1 MKYRFEEEE
10 ISKGHYILKM
20 YLEDVPTLDG
30 SKLGLEELF
39 DGDLYGCTDYLIDR
53 IRDVLSGKSEK
64 IDTGS
69 NIFWFTITPDKTSF
83 ECIFEWHNWNFTIST
98 QVLLEIA
105 TTWNNK
111 LKEFCKKYKI
121 R

>member
-1 MKYRFEEEE
+1 
-10 ISKGHYILKM
+10 M

-105 TTWNNK
+105 TTWNNR

>member
-1 MKYRFEEEE
+1 MKYIFEERK
-10 ISKGHYILKM
+10 IHGGYILKM
-20 YLEDVPTLDG
+20 YLEDVPTLEG
-30 SKLGLEELF
+30 SIVGLEELF
-39 DGDLYGCTDYLIDR
+39 QGDLYGCTEFIKSLNE
-53 IRDVLSGKSEK
+53 VLNGKSEK

-105 TTWNNK
+105 TTWNNR

>member
-10 ISKGHYILKM
+10 ISKGHYILRM
-20 YLEDVPTLDG
+20 HLEGVPTLEG
-30 SKLGLEELF
+30 SIVGLEELF
-39 DGDLYGCTDYLIDR
+39 QDGCTDYLIDR

-83 ECIFEWHNWNFTIST
+83 ECIYEWYNWNFTIST

-105 TTWNNK
+105 TTWNNR

>member
-1 MKYRFEEEE
+1 MKYIFEERR
-10 ISKGHYILKM
+10 IHGGYILKM
-20 YLEDVPTLDG
+20 RLEDVPTLEG
-30 SKLGLEELF
+30 SIVGLEELF
-39 DGDLYGCTDYLIDR
+39 QGDLYGCTEFIKSLNE
-53 IRDVLSGKSEK
+53 VLNGKSEK

-83 ECIFEWHNWNFTIST
+83 ECIFEWYNWNFTIST

-105 TTWNNK
+105 TTWNNR
-111 LKEFCKKYKI
+111 LKEFCKKYKV

>member
-1 MKYRFEEEE
+1 MKYIFEERK
-10 ISKGHYILKM
+10 IYGGHTLDMHLY
-20 YLEDVPTLDG
+20 DVPTLEWSITG
-30 SKLGLEELF
+30 IEQLF
-39 DGDLYGCTDYLIDR
+39 SGDLGSSEYLINR
-53 IRDVLSGKSEK
+53 IRDVLSGKNEK

-69 NIFWFTITPDKTSF
+69 NMFWFTITPDKTSF
-83 ECIFEWHNWNFTIST
+83 ECIYEWYNWNFTIST

-105 TTWNNK
+105 TTWNNR